1 MMSFMPRI
9 KPPRARQAFT
19 LIELLVVIAIIA
31 ILAAILFPVFAK
43 VREKARQTSC
53 LSNLKQIGL
62 AAMQYVQDYDE
73 QWFAQ
78 YDPAPGDPAPH
89 WFYKVYPYIKMGA
102 ANPNQYYAA
111 GGRGNLETC
120 PDGIGTQF
128 NYSMNGH
135 ISPVN
140 WSASTYAPTADA
152 QFTHP
157 SDTIFAGDA
166 AQVGGSW
173 NWASGAGFNWW
184 PGMMDYNGTPPA
196 NDQQW
201 DEIDRDPAAPCGP
214 PLTAGNTPC
223 GFQEVRYRHTQMA
236 NFVFADGHAKA
247 YRRSTVKVPYNWSI
261 TGGDQATQQS
271 LPFSQW
277 PS

>member
-1 MMSFMPRI
+1 MAI
-9 KPPRARQAFT
+9 KSHGTRQAFT

-43 VREKARQTSC
+43 VREKARQTTC

-62 AAMQYVQDYDE
+62 AAMQYVQDSDE
-73 QWFAQ
+73 QWFAMF
-78 YDPAPGDPAPH
+78 DPAPGDSSPH
-89 WFYKVYPYIKMGA
+89 WFYKIYPYIKMGA
-102 ANPNQYYAA
+102 ANPTQYYAA

-128 NYSMNGH
+128 NYSMNPH

-140 WSASTYAPTADA
+140 WSANTYTPTTDA

-166 AQVGGSW
+166 TQVNAWG
-173 NWASGAGFNWW
+173 WASGAGYNWW

-196 NDQQW
+196 SDAQW
-201 DEIDRDPAAPCGP
+201 DEIDRDPQNTCAPPKVSG
-214 PLTAGNTPC
+214 GPC

-247 YRRSTVKVPYNWSI
+247 YRRSTVKVPYNWSV
-261 TGGDQATQQS
+261 TGGDATQQQS
-271 LPFSQW
+271 LPFNQW